1 MTELALLG
9 DDRIADEIL
18 CVLPVKDMNFLP

>member
-9 DDRIADEIL
+9 DDRLADGIL

>member
-9 DDRIADEIL
+9 DDRTADGIL
-18 CVLPVKDMNFLP
+18 CVLPVKDVNFLL

>member
-9 DDRIADEIL
+9 DDRIADGIL

>member
-9 DDRIADEIL
+9 DDRIADGIL
-18 CVLPVKDMNFLP
+18 CVQPVKDTNFLP